1 MMWWTYERYRCSKY
15 IGFIVVKRAFINI
28 YYYYIPTNKV
38 QGYDGNVFYGLKLM
52 KVNGIQFLPP
62 SLVGK
67 TAASV
72 LIYLVCSVSPTNRY
86 CIDCDIRK
94 WPWSTRRTTN
104 IS

>member
-62 SLVGK
+62 SLVRK

-72 LIYLVCSVSPTNRY
+72 LIYLVCSVSLPIATVLTVTLGNG
-86 CIDCDIRK
+86 
-94 WPWSTRRTTN
+94 PGVPEVH
-104 IS
+104 